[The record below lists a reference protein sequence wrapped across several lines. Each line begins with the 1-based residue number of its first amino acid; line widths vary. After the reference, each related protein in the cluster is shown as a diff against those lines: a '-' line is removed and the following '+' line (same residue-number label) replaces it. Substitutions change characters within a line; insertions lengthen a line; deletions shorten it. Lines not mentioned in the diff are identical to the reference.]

1 MPKNSLNV
9 SLKGADDIFSTEE
22 SRQEQ
27 QREQV
32 QQIPIGEL
40 FPFKNH
46 PFKVLDDESMQRTV
60 ESVEQYGVLSPLIA
74 RPRPEGGYEIIS
86 GHRRQHAAQLAGL
99 DTLPVI
105 VRNMDDDAAVLLMV
119 DSNLQ
124 RENILPSERV
134 FAYKMKLEALKNQG
148 ARSDL
153 TSDQVGQKLWS
164 VEQVAS
170 DAGESKTQI
179 QRFIR
184 LTSLIPELLD
194 MVDEKKISF
203 NPAVELSYLDEAQQ
217 RDFLEA
223 MKDTQNAPSLSQAQ
237 RLKKLAQEG
246 HFSYDVAFA
255 VMGEEKKDELDKA
268 VKMVAELDE
277 SFEDNFVRKHVIE
290 ESQRLESEGVDAAS
304 AWKQASYRLFGDPP
318 GAHGAGVSALLAAR
332 NWENIDDIA
341 QVYVRWGGHVYGE
354 GEKGAYRPDLF
365 TQRMSKLEITLSNID
380 NRESNLLNS
389 DDYNSYRGGM
399 IAAVRSIKGEM
410 PKNYCS
416 DSSDRQHVVIRTLDE
431 EVKRLFRGEA
441 INPKYINGMKEFGY
455 KGAGDLATYVD
466 HCFQWDATSDVMED
480 WMYEKFAEKYA
491 LDKDM
496 QDWFNQVNPW
506 ALQRIAAVL
515 LEAEQR
521 NLWDAKPETK
531 AELQKLYLSMEGE
544 LEELSDKISE

>member
-86 GHRRQHAAQLAGL
+86 GHRRQYAAKLAGL

-105 VRNMDDDAAVLLMV
+105 VRQMSDDAAVILMV

-124 RENILPSERV
+124 REHILPSERA

-153 TSDQVGQKLWS
+153 TSCQVGTKFRADELLAENS
-164 VEQVAS
+164 S
-170 DAGESKTQI
+170 ESARNV

-184 LTSLIPELLD
+184 LTNLVPELLD
-194 MVDEKKISF
+194 MVDEKKIAF
-203 NPAVELSYLDEAQQ
+203 NPAVELSYLDEVQQ

-223 MKDTQNAPSLSQAQ
+223 MNDTQNAPSLSQAQ

-255 VMGEEKKDELDKA
+255 VMGEEKKDELDK
-268 VKMVAELDE
+268 
-277 SFEDNFVRKHVIE
+277 
-290 ESQRLESEGVDAAS
+290 
-304 AWKQASYRLFGDPP
+304 
-318 GAHGAGVSALLAAR
+318 
-332 NWENIDDIA
+332 
-341 QVYVRWGGHVYGE
+341 
-354 GEKGAYRPDLF
+354 
-365 TQRMSKLEITLSNID
+365 
-380 NRESNLLNS
+380 
-389 DDYNSYRGGM
+389 
-399 IAAVRSIKGEM
+399 
-410 PKNYCS
+410 
-416 DSSDRQHVVIRTLDE
+416 VVIKNDTLR
-431 EVKRLFRGEA
+431 KYFPRSYT
-441 INPKYINGMKEFGY
+441 PK
-455 KGAGDLATYVD
+455 
-466 HCFQWDATSDVMED
+466 QMED
-480 WMYEKFAEKYA
+480 TIIK
-491 LDKDM
+491 
-496 QDWFNQVNPW
+496 
-506 ALQRIAAVL
+506 L
-515 LEAEQR
+515 LEQWQR
-521 NLWDAKPETK
+521 KQQRQNER
-531 AELQKLYLSMEGE
+531 
-544 LEELSDKISE
+544 

>member
-124 RENILPSERV
+124 RENILPSERA

-153 TSDQVGQKLWS
+153 TSV
-164 VEQVAS
+164 QVAPKLS
-170 DAGESKTQI
+170 TEKIGEEVGMSKDNVK
-179 QRFIR
+179 RYIR
-184 LTSLIPELLD
+184 LTNLVPELLD
-194 MVDEKKISF
+194 MVDEKKIAF

-223 MKDTQNAPSLSQAQ
+223 MNDTQNAPSLSQAQ
-237 RLKKLAQEG
+237 RLKRLAQEG

-255 VMGEEKKDELDKA
+255 VMGEEKKDELDK
-268 VKMVAELDE
+268 
-277 SFEDNFVRKHVIE
+277 
-290 ESQRLESEGVDAAS
+290 
-304 AWKQASYRLFGDPP
+304 
-318 GAHGAGVSALLAAR
+318 
-332 NWENIDDIA
+332 
-341 QVYVRWGGHVYGE
+341 
-354 GEKGAYRPDLF
+354 
-365 TQRMSKLEITLSNID
+365 
-380 NRESNLLNS
+380 
-389 DDYNSYRGGM
+389 
-399 IAAVRSIKGEM
+399 
-410 PKNYCS
+410 
-416 DSSDRQHVVIRTLDE
+416 VVIKNDTLR
-431 EVKRLFRGEA
+431 KYFPRSYT
-441 INPKYINGMKEFGY
+441 PK
-455 KGAGDLATYVD
+455 
-466 HCFQWDATSDVMED
+466 QMED
-480 WMYEKFAEKYA
+480 TIIK
-491 LDKDM
+491 
-496 QDWFNQVNPW
+496 
-506 ALQRIAAVL
+506 L
-515 LEAEQR
+515 LEQWQR
-521 NLWDAKPETK
+521 KQQRQNER
-531 AELQKLYLSMEGE
+531 
-544 LEELSDKISE
+544 